1 MTKQSLD
8 ALRRVFIVEQPKNI
22 ERDGR
27 ALLVQTA
34 RAGIAQITREQ
45 TNRAGIAPG
54 VESYANRPG
63 NAALETVR
71 LPGPIV
77 AKWDYR
83 REIALETLAALRR
96 ASPVQSG
103 AYRDAHEIQLN
114 GVTVETLP
122 ANLAPGDE
130 IRIVNAVPYARRI
143 EVGKTKS
150 GRDFV
155 LQVEPRIYERV
166 AKAQITP
173 RYRNVAKITF
183 TYALLP
189 QAHVIKGGLASHYTV
204 GTFGPAGKHG
214 KRRRRQQVG
223 GKVKAPCIVI
233 RSLF

>member
-8 ALRRVFIVEQPKNI
+8 AVRRVFIVQQPKDI

-27 ALLVQTA
+27 ALLVRTA
-34 RAGIAQITREQ
+34 RAGIAQITQEQ

-54 VESYANRPG
+54 VAVYANRPG

-77 AKWDYR
+77 ARWDYR
-83 REIALETLAALRR
+83 REIALATLAALRR

-103 AYRDAHEIQLN
+103 AYRDAHELQLN
-114 GVTVETLP
+114 GVAVETLP

-130 IRIVNAVPYARRI
+130 IRIVNAVPYARRLEI
-143 EVGKTKS
+143 GKTKS

-155 LQVEPRIYERV
+155 LKVEPRIYERV
-166 AKAQITP
+166 AKGQIAP

-183 TYALLP
+183 TYVLLP
-189 QAHVIKGGLASHYTV
+189 QSHVIKGGLASHYTV
-204 GTFGPAGKHG
+204 GTFGPGGTHG
-214 KRRRRQQVG
+214 KRRRRQEIG
-223 GKVKAPCIVI
+223 GKVKAPCIMI
-233 RSLF
+233 GGLL